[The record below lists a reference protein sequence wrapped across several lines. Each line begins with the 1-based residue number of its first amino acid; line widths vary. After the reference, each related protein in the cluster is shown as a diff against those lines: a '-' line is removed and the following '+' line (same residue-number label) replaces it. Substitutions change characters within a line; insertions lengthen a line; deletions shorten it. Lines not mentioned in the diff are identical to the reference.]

1 MEDIREAGPSWFFG
15 GGEGLE
21 SGAIVLESAHLYKVI
36 KCCDTGIG
44 AKPRVKETFSKLSR

>member
-1 MEDIREAGPSWFFG
+1 MVFRG
-15 GGEGLE
+15 GVWVWE

-44 AKPRVKETFSKLSR
+44 ANHV